1 MDRPLVP
8 SSSGNTH
15 DGLPRLMYV
24 GDQPI
29 ESTVGGPAQ
38 LYRLLQTYPPDRLLI
53 VESNLGISRPDRR
66 LSDVQY
72 EFFSVGWPR
81 LTRSRFRARQAA
93 VLHAVAPLRQYQL
106 RRVAAAFRPE
116 AVLTIS
122 HLHSWR
128 TAAAMAKSLRLP
140 LHLILHDD
148 CVRMSFVPRWLE
160 GSVGKCL
167 GDVYRSAQSRLCI
180 APMMESHYRTMYGVP
195 GSIVMPMWAADAPA
209 LEPVLPTDRGEK
221 LTFVYAGSLHVGGY
235 AGNLA
240 PLAAVLQ
247 SLGHRLLLF
256 AGVKQ
261 QDLAAFGLDLPN
273 VVSAPF
279 TPYKQL
285 IARVR
290 EEADVVV
297 APMSF
302 EPQLALDMKL
312 CFPSKLADYTS
323 MGLPLLVWGPP
334 YCSAVDWARRNPGIG
349 EIVTEPNMA
358 ELEKAV
364 IRLQDA
370 DHRRRSAFGASEA
383 GRRSFSHEVV
393 FGGFRQALTSTVSR

>member
-1 MDRPLVP
+1 
-8 SSSGNTH
+8 
-15 DGLPRLMYV
+15 MYV
-24 GDQPI
+24 GDQPV
-29 ESTVGGPAQ
+29 EATVGGPAQ
-38 LYRLLQTYPPDRLLI
+38 LYRLLQTYPADRLLI

-66 LSDVQY
+66 IAEAQY
-72 EFFSVGWPR
+72 RSFVVGWPR
-81 LTRSRFRARQAA
+81 LTRSRFRPHQAA
-93 VLHAVAPLRQYQL
+93 VLHGLAPLQQYQL
-106 RRVAAAFRPE
+106 RRMAREFRPE

-128 TAAAMAKSLRLP
+128 TASAMAKILAIP

-160 GSVGKCL
+160 SNVEKCL
-167 GDVYRSAQSRLCI
+167 GDVYRSAHSRLCI
-180 APMMESHYRTMYGVP
+180 APMMESYYRTTYGVP
-195 GSIVMPMWAADAPA
+195 GSIMLPMWAADAPA
-209 LEPVLPTDRGEK
+209 LEPVLPKDRGGK

-235 AGNLA
+235 AGDLA

-247 SLGHRLLLF
+247 RFGHRLLLF
-256 AGVKQ
+256 SGVKQ
-261 QDLAAFGLDLPN
+261 QDLAAFGLDLPS
-273 VVSAPF
+273 VVAAPF

-290 EEADVVV
+290 EEADVLV

-302 EPQLALDMKL
+302 EPQLELDMKL

-323 MGLPLLVWGPP
+323 MGLPLLIWGPP

-349 EIVTEPNMA
+349 EVVTEQA
-358 ELEKAV
+358 LHSLETAV

-370 DHRRRSAFGASEA
+370 EHRRRCAFGANEA
-383 GRRSFSHEVV
+383 GRRCFSHRAV
-393 FGGFRQALTSTVSR
+393 FETFQQALMGSAFAD